1 MRQFGSAHPAARRVQ
16 ERPMNPASRDLTSS
30 SSSPA
35 SARPA
40 REAFRWLPAPLISLL
55 LFVVWLMLN
64 QSLSLGHVA
73 LAAVLAITVP
83 WFSERLRPDRPR
95 LKRPILIVRF
105 GLLVLWDILKSNV
118 EVARRILGPESA
130 IRPRFVWVPL
140 SIRDPHGIVSL
151 AGVITMTPG
160 TLSAEISDDS
170 RHLLVHAFNVDDE
183 AALIADIKARY
194 EAPLMQIF
202 D

>member
-1 MRQFGSAHPAARRVQ
+1 
-16 ERPMNPASRDLTSS
+16 MNPSPRDVA
-30 SSSPA
+30 SSSPSPA
-35 SARPA
+35 SVQLARAP
-40 REAFRWLPAPLISLL
+40 FRWLPAPLISLL

-95 LKRPILIVRF
+95 LKRPLLIARF

-140 SIRDPHGIVSL
+140 TIRDPHGIVSL

-160 TLSAEISDDS
+160 TLSAEISDDR